1 MGTSKYTQ
9 WKERIT
15 NEWLRVKLDLEEIE
29 VYVYR
34 RQLAWIGDICRMPM
48 SRTPRKLLS
57 SWVWGARPVGA
68 PKYTYGKGIS
78 AALRY
83 AGIDTNTHRGAKY
96 WPSFAQDEAAWS
108 AMLAGLGGINRAL
121 PSEKRGAARGA
132 SSPLRA
138 GAAAWAYAPCDCGD
152 SDTRGFI
159 CGSSSAES
167 GGNYTS
173 SEEGEGG
180 GSSDS
185 EAAER
190 EEEKVTTAALL
201 AGPRRTYEKRARTQV
216 TKLGEWE
223 KQTTT

>member
-1 MGTSKYTQ
+1 MDRGHLPDAHEPNTTQ
-9 WKERIT
+9 AAAVFLGVGSERG
-15 NEWLRVKLDLEEIE
+15 RLEH
-29 VYVYR
+29 
-34 RQLAWIGDICRMPM
+34 P
-48 SRTPRKLLS
+48 STRTEREFQLLS
-57 SWVWGARPVGA
+57 GMRVSTQTHTGEQNIGL
-68 PKYTYGKGIS
+68 
-78 AALRY
+78 AL
-83 AGIDTNTHRGAKY
+83 HRT
-96 WPSFAQDEAAWS
+96 SEAAWS

-121 PSEKRGAARGA
+121 PSEQRGAARGA

-180 GSSDS
+180 GSSGS

>member
-1 MGTSKYTQ
+1 MECNAGRAGRHQPSAAFREK
-9 WKERIT
+9 RSSA
-15 NEWLRVKLDLEEIE
+15 RS
-29 VYVYR
+29 
-34 RQLAWIGDICRMPM
+34 QLA
-48 SRTPRKLLS
+48 
-57 SWVWGARPVGA
+57 
-68 PKYTYGKGIS
+68 
-78 AALRY
+78 
-83 AGIDTNTHRGAKY
+83 
-96 WPSFAQDEAAWS
+96 
-108 AMLAGLGGINRAL
+108 
-121 PSEKRGAARGA
+121 AARG
-132 SSPLRA
+132 SSR
-138 GAAAWAYAPCDCGD
+138 AWAYAPCDCGD

-223 KQTTT
+223 KKTTT